1 MSEDNLRQRA
11 YHRAAAAKEKARI
24 DSADAAT
31 ARRDAMLAAIRTDRA
46 SGPAFRSLT
55 VHNVPAQHVTHV
67 QPQAAISPLGLKE
80 QVQRAVQ
87 ARKQVPQPDSP
98 ESRCSQPQS
107 LHSTRSTTVSPQS
120 LHSHA
125 SAQCSTTHTP
135 LESTTNTTQPVSRAV
150 ACRTELIQCSTFQ
163 LMRTT
168 LHSGSPVHSRAFDLP
183 HTGYCAEGRL
193 VQGQP
198 ARAPSSR
205 RASASPS
212 GRVPR
217 DFDDFDDLD
226 RNRDGVIDRQELEAH
241 IGTNAVTATPT
252 LLLCV

>member
-87 ARKQVPQPDSP
+87 ARKQVPQPHSP
-98 ESRCSQPQS
+98 QSSCSQPQS
-107 LHSTRSTTVSPQS
+107 LHSTRSTTVGPQS

-125 SAQCSTTHTP
+125 SAQSSTTHTP
-135 LESTTNTTQPVSRAV
+135 LESTTNTTQAVSRAAV
-150 ACRTELIQCSTFQ
+150 CRTELSQCSTFQ

-168 LHSGSPVHSRAFDLP
+168 LHSDSPVHSCAFDLP
-183 HTGYCAEGRL
+183 YTGYCADARRL
-193 VQGQP
+193 LG
-198 ARAPSSR
+198 ALAGW
-205 RASASPS
+205 A
-212 GRVPR
+212 
-217 DFDDFDDLD
+217 
-226 RNRDGVIDRQELEAH
+226 
-241 IGTNAVTATPT
+241 
-252 LLLCV
+252 